1 MTTTNREREFV
12 KRRVIQ
18 FAVLVAGAL
27 AGIGA
32 NTVIGAINARGD
44 FRLDGASAVSNA
56 TVFEGTKI
64 ETHQPAS
71 LDLASGPR
79 LTLGADSIS
88 QIFGRRMILSKGSSA
103 IENAEGFRIEA
114 RSLSIDFSG
123 GAGRV
128 MLARG
133 ALVDVAVENGVARV
147 LNSRGT
153 MVAALEPNEALEFD
167 PQAPDE
173 LEKLTGCLHSASG
186 HFLITDELTNVT
198 VELTGSGLAK
208 EADNR
213 VEVTGA
219 MEREGGSGSGSG
231 ASQVVRVRA
240 LKRLG
245 KGCLAVKAAA
255 AGSVGA
261 PPAGGKAG
269 GIKLTTIAIIGGV
282 AAAAISG
289 VAVSG
294 AFATAATPAES
305 R

>member
-1 MTTTNREREFV
+1 MTRGVT
-12 KRRVIQ
+12 Q
-18 FAVLVAGAL
+18 FAVLL
-27 AGIGA
+27 AGSLAAAGA
-32 NTVIGAINARGD
+32 NTVIGAMASHGD
-44 FRLDGASAVSNA
+44 LRVDGGSAISNA
-56 TVFEGTKI
+56 TLFEGTTI

-79 LTLGADSIS
+79 LTLGADSGG
-88 QIFGRRMILSKGSSA
+88 QIFGRRMILNKGSAA
-103 IENAEGFRIEA
+103 IENATLFRIEA
-114 RSLSIDFSG
+114 RSLNIDFSG
-123 GAGRV
+123 GTGRV

-133 ALVDVAVENGVARV
+133 ALVDVAAMEGIARV
-147 LNSRGT
+147 FNSQGAL
-153 MVAALEPNEALEFD
+153 VAVLDPGAALEFD

-173 LEKLTGCLHSASG
+173 LERLTGCLHAASG

-208 EADNR
+208 ETDNR

-219 MEREGGSGSGSG
+219 MEAGGGSGSGV
-231 ASQVVRVRA
+231 SQVVRVRA

-261 PPAGGKAG
+261 LPAGRKAG

-294 AFATAATPAES
+294 AFSTGAAPAES